1 MNVIYINTHD
11 SGRMLSPYGYDIPT
25 ENLKKLAEDSVV
37 FTNAFCAGPTCSPSR
52 AALLTGTFPHQ
63 NGMLGLAQRGFSL
76 YNPEKH
82 LANFLK
88 NNGYN
93 TCLCGIQHEYGWY
106 LDLEKNGL
114 HNLGYNEVLTTDSKS
129 FKKEELHL
137 WDRNNAV
144 EVVKWLDN
152 YNEEKPFL
160 LSFGMHSTHRP
171 YPVEVA
177 EFIDERY
184 VVPPYPI
191 TNNEENRHDHAQ
203 YMTTAHYADENIK
216 MIVDALKRNNLYEN
230 SIIIFTTD
238 HGLALPFNKCN
249 LTDTGIGV
257 SLIMKVPNA
266 DSNGKVVDS
275 LVSQIDVFPTLCELL
290 NLNKPDYL
298 EGKSFAESFADNKA
312 FLDEYIFAEVNF
324 HTSYEP
330 VRCVRTKRY
339 KYIKYYD
346 ETWNKVNL
354 SNMDES
360 VPKDF
365 LMNNGLKEK
374 VKYRE
379 GLFDLYYDPTE
390 RNNLVDDIKYKEI
403 LKNLRKVLL
412 EKQIKTDDPIL
423 KGALEIKKGYKVN
436 KVECETASSKNKDD
450 YIHIIK
456 K

>member
-298 EGKSFAESFADNKA
+298 EGKSFAEAFVDNKA
-312 FLDEYIFAEVNF
+312 VLDEYIFAEVNF

-390 RNNLVDDIKYKEI
+390 RNNLVEDSKYKEV
-403 LKNLRKVLL
+403 LEKLRKVLL
-412 EKQIKTDDPIL
+412 EKQVKTDDPIL

-450 YIHIIK
+450 YISYN
-456 K
+456 

>member
-11 SGRMLSPYGYDIPT
+11 SGRMMSPYGYDIPT

-76 YNPEKH
+76 YNPERH

-88 NNGYN
+88 DNGYN

-114 HNLGYNEVLTTDSKS
+114 HDLGYKEIITTDSKP
-129 FKKEELHL
+129 FKKEELYL
-137 WDRNNAV
+137 WDRNNAA

-184 VVPPYPI
+184 VIPPYPI

-203 YMTTAHYADENIK
+203 YMTTAHYADENVK

-257 SLIMKVPNA
+257 SLIMKVPKA

-298 EGKSFAESFADNKA
+298 EGKSFAEAFVNNKA
-312 FLDEYIFAEVNF
+312 LLDEYIFAEINF

-365 LMNNGLKEK
+365 LMNNGLREK

-403 LKNLRKVLL
+403 LENLRKVLL

-450 YIHIIK
+450 YVSYN
-456 K
+456 

>member
-184 VVPPYPI
+184 VVPSYPI

-298 EGKSFAESFADNKA
+298 EGKSFAEAFVDNKA

-374 VKYRE
+374 IKYRE

-390 RNNLVDDIKYKEI
+390 RNNLVEDSKYKEV
-403 LKNLRKVLL
+403 LEKLRKVLL
-412 EKQIKTDDPIL
+412 EKQVKTDDPIL

-450 YIHIIK
+450 YISYN
-456 K
+456 

>member
-106 LDLEKNGL
+106 LDLEKTGL
-114 HNLGYNEVLTTDSKS
+114 HNLGYNEILTTDSKS

-365 LMNNGLKEK
+365 FMNNGLKEK

-390 RNNLVDDIKYKEI
+390 RNNLVEDSKYKEV
-403 LKNLRKVLL
+403 LEKLRKVLL
-412 EKQIKTDDPIL
+412 EKQVKTDDPIL

-450 YIHIIK
+450 YISYN
-456 K
+456 

>member
-1 MNVIYINTHD
+1 M
-11 SGRMLSPYGYDIPT
+11 
-25 ENLKKLAEDSVV
+25 
-37 FTNAFCAGPTCSPSR
+37 
-52 AALLTGTFPHQ
+52 
-63 NGMLGLAQRGFSL
+63 
-76 YNPEKH
+76 
-82 LANFLK
+82 
-88 NNGYN
+88 
-93 TCLCGIQHEYGWY
+93 CGIQHEYGWY

-114 HNLGYNEVLTTDSKS
+114 HNLGYKEIITTDSKP

-137 WDRNNAV
+137 WDRNNAA

-152 YNEEKPFL
+152 YNDEKPFL

-171 YPVEVA
+171 YPIEVA
-177 EFIDERY
+177 EIIDERY

-238 HGLALPFNKCN
+238 HGVALPFNKCN

-298 EGKSFAESFADNKA
+298 EGKSFARAFVDNKA
-312 FLDEYIFAEVNF
+312 LLDEYIFAEINF

-346 ETWNKVNL
+346 ESWNKINL
-354 SNMDES
+354 SNIDES

-374 VKYRE
+374 VKYSE

-390 RNNLVDDIKYKEI
+390 RNNLVNDSGYKEV
-403 LKNLRKVLL
+403 LENLRKVLF
-412 EKQIKTDDPIL
+412 EKQIQTDDPIL

-450 YIHIIK
+450 YISYN
-456 K
+456 

>member
-177 EFIDERY
+177 EFIDEKY

-298 EGKSFAESFADNKA
+298 EGKSFTEAFVDNKA

-450 YIHIIK
+450 YISYN
-456 K
+456 

>member
-25 ENLKKLAEDSVV
+25 ENLKKLAKDSVV

-52 AALLTGTFPHQ
+52 AALLTGIFPHQ

-82 LANFLK
+82 LANFLR

-106 LDLEKNGL
+106 LDLEKSGL
-114 HNLGYNEVLTTDSKS
+114 HNLGYNEILTTDSKS

-152 YNEEKPFL
+152 YENDKPFL

-177 EFIDERY
+177 DFIDERY

-238 HGLALPFNKCN
+238 HGLAVPFNKCN

-257 SLIMKVPNA
+257 SLIMKVPEA
-266 DSNGKVVDS
+266 ASNGKVVDS

-290 NLNKPDYL
+290 NLDKPEYL
-298 EGKSFAESFADNKA
+298 EGKSFAEAFADNKA
-312 FLDEYIFAEVNF
+312 VLDEYIFAEVNF

-330 VRCVRTKRY
+330 IRCVRTKRY

-365 LMNNGLKEK
+365 LMENGLKEK
-374 VKYRE
+374 IKYKE

-390 RNNLVDDIKYKEI
+390 RNNLADDSKYKE
-403 LKNLRKVLL
+403 VL
-412 EKQIKTDDPIL
+412 EKLREVLYEKQVKTDDPIL
-423 KGALEIKKGYKVN
+423 KGALEIKKRYKVN

-450 YIHIIK
+450 YVSYN
-456 K
+456 

>member
-11 SGRMLSPYGYDIPT
+11 SGRMLSPYGYNIPT

-298 EGKSFAESFADNKA
+298 EGKSFAEAFLDNKA

-374 VKYRE
+374 IKYRE

-390 RNNLVDDIKYKEI
+390 RNNLVEDSKYKEV
-403 LKNLRKVLL
+403 LEKLRKVLL
-412 EKQIKTDDPIL
+412 EKQVKTDDPIL

-450 YIHIIK
+450 YISYN
-456 K
+456 

>member
-114 HNLGYNEVLTTDSKS
+114 HNLGYNEILTTDSKS

-298 EGKSFAESFADNKA
+298 EGKSFAEAFLDNKA

-374 VKYRE
+374 IKYRE

-390 RNNLVDDIKYKEI
+390 RNNLADDIKYKEI

-450 YIHIIK
+450 YISYN
-456 K
+456 

>member
-114 HNLGYNEVLTTDSKS
+114 HNLGYKEIITTDSKP

-137 WDRNNAV
+137 WDRNNAI
-144 EVVKWLDN
+144 EVVKWLDS

-184 VVPPYPI
+184 IVPPYPI

-249 LTDTGIGV
+249 LTDIGIGV

-298 EGKSFAESFADNKA
+298 EGKSFAEAFVDNKA
-312 FLDEYIFAEVNF
+312 FLDEYIFAEINF

-365 LMNNGLKEK
+365 LMKNGLKEK
-374 VKYRE
+374 IKYKE
-379 GLFDLYYDPTE
+379 GLFDLYYDPAE
-390 RNNLVDDIKYKEI
+390 RNNLVNDSEYKEV

-423 KGALEIKKGYKVN
+423 RGPLEIKKGYKVN

-450 YIHIIK
+450 YISYN
-456 K
+456 

>member
-114 HNLGYNEVLTTDSKS
+114 HNLGYKEIITTDSKP

-298 EGKSFAESFADNKA
+298 EGKSFAEAFIDNKA
-312 FLDEYIFAEVNF
+312 LLDEYIFAEINF

-403 LKNLRKVLL
+403 LENLRKILL

-450 YIHIIK
+450 YISYN
-456 K
+456 

>member
-11 SGRMLSPYGYDIPT
+11 SGRMLSPYGYNIPT

-298 EGKSFAESFADNKA
+298 EGKSFAEAFLDNKA

-374 VKYRE
+374 IKYRE

-390 RNNLVDDIKYKEI
+390 RNNLADDIKYKEI

-436 KVECETASSKNKDD
+436 KVECETASSKNKDE
-450 YIHIIK
+450 YISYN
-456 K
+456 

>member
-114 HNLGYNEVLTTDSKS
+114 HNLGYNEILTTDSKS

-257 SLIMKVPNA
+257 SLIIKVPNA

-298 EGKSFAESFADNKA
+298 EGKSFAEAFVDNKA
-312 FLDEYIFAEVNF
+312 VLDEYIFAEVNF

-330 VRCVRTKRY
+330 VRCVRTKHY

-390 RNNLVDDIKYKEI
+390 RNNLVEDSKYKEV
-403 LKNLRKVLL
+403 LEKLRKVLL
-412 EKQIKTDDPIL
+412 
-423 KGALEIKKGYKVN
+423 
-436 KVECETASSKNKDD
+436 
-450 YIHIIK
+450 
-456 K
+456 

>member
-25 ENLKKLAEDSVV
+25 ENLKKLAKDSVV

-76 YNPEKH
+76 YNSEKH

-144 EVVKWLDN
+144 EVVKWLNN
-152 YNEEKPFL
+152 YENDKPFL

-177 EFIDERY
+177 DFIDERY

-238 HGLALPFNKCN
+238 HGLAVPFNKCN

-257 SLIMKVPNA
+257 SLIMKVPEA
-266 DSNGKVVDS
+266 ASNGKIVDS

-290 NLNKPDYL
+290 NLDKPEYL
-298 EGKSFAESFADNKA
+298 EGKSFAEAFADNKA
-312 FLDEYIFAEVNF
+312 VLDEYIFAEVNF

-330 VRCVRTKRY
+330 IRCVRTKRY

-360 VPKDF
+360 VAKDF
-365 LMNNGLKEK
+365 LMENGLKEK
-374 VKYRE
+374 IKYKE

-390 RNNLVDDIKYKEI
+390 RNNLADDSKYKEV
-403 LKNLRKVLL
+403 LEKLRKVLH
-412 EKQIKTDDPIL
+412 EKQVKTDDPIL

-450 YIHIIK
+450 YVSYN
-456 K
+456 

>member
-11 SGRMLSPYGYDIPT
+11 SGRMMSPYGYDIPT
-25 ENLKKLAEDSVV
+25 ENLKKLAKDSVV

-76 YNPEKH
+76 YNPERH

-88 NNGYN
+88 DNGYN

-114 HNLGYNEVLTTDSKS
+114 HNLGYKEIITTDSKP

-137 WDRNNAV
+137 WDRNNAA

-191 TNNEENRHDHAQ
+191 TSNEENRHDHAQ
-203 YMTTAHYADENIK
+203 YMTTAHYADENVK
-216 MIVDALKRNNLYEN
+216 MIVDALKRNNLYKN

-257 SLIMKVPNA
+257 SLIMKVPKA

-298 EGKSFAESFADNKA
+298 EGKSFAEAFVNNKA
-312 FLDEYIFAEVNF
+312 LLDEYIFAEINF

-365 LMNNGLKEK
+365 LMNNGLREK

-403 LKNLRKVLL
+403 LENLRKVLL

-450 YIHIIK
+450 YVSYN
-456 K
+456 

>member
-390 RNNLVDDIKYKEI
+390 RNNLVEDSKYREVLEK
-403 LKNLRKVLL
+403 LRKVLL
-412 EKQIKTDDPIL
+412 EKQVKTDDPIL

-450 YIHIIK
+450 YISYN
-456 K
+456 

>member
-114 HNLGYNEVLTTDSKS
+114 HNLGYKEIITTDSKP

-137 WDRNNAV
+137 WDRNNAI
-144 EVVKWLDN
+144 EVVRWLDN

-184 VVPPYPI
+184 IVPPYPI

-298 EGKSFAESFADNKA
+298 EGKSFAEAFVDNKA
-312 FLDEYIFAEVNF
+312 VLDEYIFAEVNF

-390 RNNLVDDIKYKEI
+390 RNNLVEDSKYKEV
-403 LKNLRKVLL
+403 LEKLRKVLL
-412 EKQIKTDDPIL
+412 EKQVKTDDPIL

-450 YIHIIK
+450 YISYN
-456 K
+456 

>member
-52 AALLTGTFPHQ
+52 AALLTGIFPHQ

-82 LANFLK
+82 LANFLR

-114 HNLGYNEVLTTDSKS
+114 HNLGYNEILTTDSKS

-152 YNEEKPFL
+152 YENDKPFL

-177 EFIDERY
+177 DFIDERY

-238 HGLALPFNKCN
+238 HGLAVPFNKCN

-257 SLIMKVPNA
+257 SLIMKVPEA
-266 DSNGKVVDS
+266 ASNGKIVDS

-290 NLNKPDYL
+290 NLDKPEYL
-298 EGKSFAESFADNKA
+298 EGKSFAEAFADNKA
-312 FLDEYIFAEVNF
+312 VLDEYIFAEVNF

-330 VRCVRTKRY
+330 IRCVRTKRY

-365 LMNNGLKEK
+365 LMENGLKEK
-374 VKYRE
+374 IKYKE

-390 RNNLVDDIKYKEI
+390 RNNLADDSKYKEV
-403 LKNLRKVLL
+403 LEKLRKVLH
-412 EKQIKTDDPIL
+412 EKQVKTDDPIL

-450 YIHIIK
+450 YVSYN
-456 K
+456 

>member
-25 ENLKKLAEDSVV
+25 ENLKKLAKDSVV

-76 YNPEKH
+76 YNSEKH

-144 EVVKWLDN
+144 EVVKWLNN
-152 YNEEKPFL
+152 YENDKPFL

-177 EFIDERY
+177 DFIDERY

-238 HGLALPFNKCN
+238 HGLAVPFNKCN

-257 SLIMKVPNA
+257 SLIMKVPEA
-266 DSNGKVVDS
+266 ASNGKIVDS

-290 NLNKPDYL
+290 NLDKPEYL
-298 EGKSFAESFADNKA
+298 EGKSFAEAFADNKA
-312 FLDEYIFAEVNF
+312 VLDEYIFAEVNF

-330 VRCVRTKRY
+330 IRCVRTKRY

-365 LMNNGLKEK
+365 LMANGLKEK

-379 GLFDLYYDPTE
+379 GLFDLYFDPTE
-390 RNNLVDDIKYKEI
+390 RNNLVEDSKYKE
-403 LKNLRKVLL
+403 VL
-412 EKQIKTDDPIL
+412 EKLREVLYEKQVKTDDPIL

-450 YIHIIK
+450 YVSYN
-456 K
+456 

>member
-52 AALLTGTFPHQ
+52 AALLTGIFPHQ

-82 LANFLK
+82 LANFLRS
-88 NNGYN
+88 NGYN

-114 HNLGYNEVLTTDSKS
+114 HNLGYNEILTTDSKS

-152 YNEEKPFL
+152 YENDKPFL

-171 YPVEVA
+171 YPAKVA
-177 EFIDERY
+177 DFIDERY

-238 HGLALPFNKCN
+238 HGLAVPFNKCN

-257 SLIMKVPNA
+257 SLIMKVPEA
-266 DSNGKVVDS
+266 ASNGKVVDS

-290 NLNKPDYL
+290 NLDKPEYL
-298 EGKSFAESFADNKA
+298 EGKSFAEAFADNKA
-312 FLDEYIFAEVNF
+312 VLDEYIFAEVNF

-330 VRCVRTKRY
+330 IRCVRTKRY

-365 LMNNGLKEK
+365 LMENGLKEK
-374 VKYRE
+374 IKYKE

-390 RNNLVDDIKYKEI
+390 RNNLADDSKYKEV
-403 LKNLRKVLL
+403 LEKLRKVLH
-412 EKQIKTDDPIL
+412 EKQLKTDDPIL

-450 YIHIIK
+450 YVSYN
-456 K
+456 

>member
-257 SLIMKVPNA
+257 SLIMKVPEA
-266 DSNGKVVDS
+266 TSNGKVVDS

>member
-1 MNVIYINTHD
+1 MNIIYINTHD

-114 HNLGYNEVLTTDSKS
+114 HNLGYNEIITTDSKP

-137 WDRNNAV
+137 WDRNNAA

-152 YNEEKPFL
+152 YENGKPFL

-177 EFIDERY
+177 DSIDERY

-216 MIVDALKRNNLYEN
+216 MVVDALKRNNLYEN

-257 SLIMKVPNA
+257 SLIMKVPEA
-266 DSNGKVVDS
+266 VSNGKVVDS

-290 NLNKPDYL
+290 NLDKPEYL
-298 EGKSFAESFADNKA
+298 EGKSFAKAFADNKA
-312 FLDEYIFAEVNF
+312 VLDEYIFAEVNF

-330 VRCVRTKRY
+330 IRCVRTKRY

-346 ETWNKVNL
+346 ETWTKVNL

-365 LMNNGLKEK
+365 LMENGLKEK

-379 GLFDLYYDPTE
+379 GLFDLYFDPTE
-390 RNNLVDDIKYKEI
+390 RNNLADDSKYIEVLEK
-403 LKNLRKVLL
+403 LRKVLY
-412 EKQIKTDDPIL
+412 EKQVKTDDPIL

-450 YIHIIK
+450 YVSYN
-456 K
+456 

>member
-390 RNNLVDDIKYKEI
+390 RNNLADDIKYKEI

-450 YIHIIK
+450 YISYN
-456 K
+456 

>member
-1 MNVIYINTHD
+1 M
-11 SGRMLSPYGYDIPT
+11 
-25 ENLKKLAEDSVV
+25 
-37 FTNAFCAGPTCSPSR
+37 
-52 AALLTGTFPHQ
+52 TGIFPHQ

-114 HNLGYNEVLTTDSKS
+114 HNLGYNEIITTDSKP

-152 YNEEKPFL
+152 YENDKPFL

-171 YPVEVA
+171 YPMEVA
-177 EFIDERY
+177 DFIDERY

-238 HGLALPFNKCN
+238 HGLAVPFNKCN

-257 SLIMKVPNA
+257 SLIMKVPEA
-266 DSNGKVVDS
+266 ASNGKIVDS

-290 NLNKPDYL
+290 NLDKPEYL
-298 EGKSFAESFADNKA
+298 EGKSFAEAFADNKA
-312 FLDEYIFAEVNF
+312 VLDEYIFAEVNF

-330 VRCVRTKRY
+330 IRCVRTKRY

-365 LMNNGLKEK
+365 LMKNGLKEK
-374 VKYRE
+374 IKYKE
-379 GLFDLYYDPTE
+379 GLFDLYFDPTE
-390 RNNLVDDIKYKEI
+390 RNNLADDSKYQEVLEK
-403 LKNLRKVLL
+403 LRKVLY
-412 EKQIKTDDPIL
+412 EKQVKTDDPIL

-436 KVECETASSKNKDD
+436 KVECETASSKNKND
-450 YIHIIK
+450 YVSYN
-456 K
+456 

>member
-114 HNLGYNEVLTTDSKS
+114 HNLGYKEIITTDSKP

-137 WDRNNAV
+137 WDRNNAI
-144 EVVKWLDN
+144 EVVRWLDN

-184 VVPPYPI
+184 IVPPYPI

-298 EGKSFAESFADNKA
+298 EGKSFAEAFADNKA

-390 RNNLVDDIKYKEI
+390 RNNLADDIKYKEI

-450 YIHIIK
+450 YISYN
-456 K
+456 

>member
-114 HNLGYNEVLTTDSKS
+114 HNLGYNEILTTDSKS

-144 EVVKWLDN
+144 EVVKWLDS

-257 SLIMKVPNA
+257 SLIMKVPEA
-266 DSNGKVVDS
+266 ASNGKVVDS

-290 NLNKPDYL
+290 NLDKPEYL
-298 EGKSFAESFADNKA
+298 EGKSFAEAFVDNKA
-312 FLDEYIFAEVNF
+312 VLDEYIFAEVNF

-330 VRCVRTKRY
+330 IRCVRTKRY

-379 GLFDLYYDPTE
+379 GLFDLYYDSTE
-390 RNNLVDDIKYKEI
+390 RNNLADDSKYQEVLEK
-403 LKNLRKVLL
+403 LRKVLL
-412 EKQIKTDDPIL
+412 EKQVKTDDPIL

-450 YIHIIK
+450 YISYN
-456 K
+456 

>member
-114 HNLGYNEVLTTDSKS
+114 HNLGYKEIITTDSKP

-137 WDRNNAV
+137 WDRNNAI
-144 EVVKWLDN
+144 EVVRWLDN

-184 VVPPYPI
+184 IVPPYPI

-290 NLNKPDYL
+290 KLNKPDYL
-298 EGKSFAESFADNKA
+298 EGKSFAEAFADNKA

-390 RNNLVDDIKYKEI
+390 RNNLADDIKYKEI

-436 KVECETASSKNKDD
+436 KVECETASSKDD
-450 YIHIIK
+450 YISYN
-456 K
+456 

>member
-1 MNVIYINTHD
+1 MNIVYINTHD

-25 ENLKKLAEDSVV
+25 DNLKEFAKDSLV

-52 AALLTGTFPHQ
+52 AALLTGMFPHQ

-76 YNPEKH
+76 YEPEKH
-82 LANFLK
+82 LASFLK
-88 NNGYN
+88 NNGYH

-114 HNLGYNEVLTTDSKS
+114 HNLGYEDILTTDSAP
-129 FKKEELHL
+129 FKKEDLHI
-137 WDRNNAV
+137 WDRNNAE
-144 EVVKWLDN
+144 EVVKWLDG
-152 YNEEKPFL
+152 YNDSRPFM

-184 VVPPYPI
+184 VVPPYPVK
-191 TNNEENRHDHAQ
+191 NNEENRHDHAQ
-203 YMTTAHYADENIK
+203 FMTTANYADQNIK
-216 MIVDALKRNNLYEN
+216 MIIDALKRNNLYDN

-257 SLIMKVPNA
+257 SLIMRVPQA
-266 DSNGKVVDS
+266 ASNGKVADA
-275 LVSQIDVFPTLCELL
+275 LVSQLDVFPTVCDLL
-290 NLNKPDYL
+290 NLQKPDYL
-298 EGKSFAESFADNKA
+298 AGKSFAGIFEDTKA
-312 FLDEYIFAEVNF
+312 PVDEYIFAEINF

-330 VRCVRTKRY
+330 VRCVRTDRY

-354 SNMDES
+354 SNIDES
-360 VPKDF
+360 VPKTF
-365 LMNNGLKEK
+365 LMNNGLKER

-379 GLFDLYYDPTE
+379 GLFDLYFDPTE
-390 RNNLVDDIKYKEI
+390 KNNLAADPAYKDILEK
-403 LKNLRKVLL
+403 LQKVLYD
-412 EKQIKTDDPIL
+412 KQVETADPIL

-436 KVECETASSKNKDD
+436 KSECETASSKNKDD
-450 YIHIIK
+450 YISI
-456 K
+456 

>member
-25 ENLKKLAEDSVV
+25 ENLKKLAKDSVV

-52 AALLTGTFPHQ
+52 AALLTGIFPHQ

-82 LANFLK
+82 LANFLR

-114 HNLGYNEVLTTDSKS
+114 HNLGYNEILTTDSKS

-152 YNEEKPFL
+152 YENDKPFL

-177 EFIDERY
+177 DFIDERY

-238 HGLALPFNKCN
+238 HGLAVPFNKCN

-257 SLIMKVPNA
+257 SLIMKVPEA
-266 DSNGKVVDS
+266 ASNGKVVDS

-290 NLNKPDYL
+290 NLDKPEYL
-298 EGKSFAESFADNKA
+298 EGKSFAEAFADNKA
-312 FLDEYIFAEVNF
+312 VLDEYIFAEVNF

-330 VRCVRTKRY
+330 IRCVRTKRY

-365 LMNNGLKEK
+365 LMENGLKEK
-374 VKYRE
+374 IKYKE
-379 GLFDLYYDPTE
+379 GLFDLYFDPTE
-390 RNNLVDDIKYKEI
+390 RNNLVEDSKYKEV
-403 LKNLRKVLL
+403 LEKLRKVLH
-412 EKQIKTDDPIL
+412 EKQVKTDDPIL

-450 YIHIIK
+450 YVSYN
-456 K
+456 

>member
-114 HNLGYNEVLTTDSKS
+114 HNLGYNEILTTDSKS

-298 EGKSFAESFADNKA
+298 EGKSFAEAFVDNKA
-312 FLDEYIFAEVNF
+312 VLDEYIFAEVNF

-390 RNNLVDDIKYKEI
+390 RNNLADDSKYQEVLEK
-403 LKNLRKVLL
+403 LRKVLL
-412 EKQIKTDDPIL
+412 EKQVKTDDPIL

-450 YIHIIK
+450 YISYN
-456 K
+456 

>member
-114 HNLGYNEVLTTDSKS
+114 HNLGYKEIITTDSKP

-137 WDRNNAV
+137 WDRNNAA

-152 YNEEKPFL
+152 YNDEKPFM

-171 YPVEVA
+171 YPIEVA
-177 EFIDERY
+177 EIIDERY

-238 HGLALPFNKCN
+238 HGVALPFNKCN

-298 EGKSFAESFADNKA
+298 EGKSFARAFVDNKA
-312 FLDEYIFAEVNF
+312 LLDEYIFAEINF

-346 ETWNKVNL
+346 ESWNKINL
-354 SNMDES
+354 SNIDES

-374 VKYRE
+374 VKYSE
-379 GLFDLYYDPTE
+379 GLFATE
-390 RNNLVDDIKYKEI
+390 
-403 LKNLRKVLL
+403 
-412 EKQIKTDDPIL
+412 
-423 KGALEIKKGYKVN
+423 
-436 KVECETASSKNKDD
+436 
-450 YIHIIK
+450 
-456 K
+456 

>member
-114 HNLGYNEVLTTDSKS
+114 HNLGYNEILTTDSKS

-298 EGKSFAESFADNKA
+298 EGKSFAEAFVDNKA

-390 RNNLVDDIKYKEI
+390 RNNLADDSKYQEVLEK
-403 LKNLRKVLL
+403 LRKVLL
-412 EKQIKTDDPIL
+412 EKQVKTDDPIL

-450 YIHIIK
+450 YISYN
-456 K
+456 

>member
-114 HNLGYNEVLTTDSKS
+114 HNLGYNEILTTDSKS

-152 YNEEKPFL
+152 YENDKPFL

-177 EFIDERY
+177 DFIDERY

-298 EGKSFAESFADNKA
+298 EGKSFAEAFVDNKA

-365 LMNNGLKEK
+365 LMENGLKEK
-374 VKYRE
+374 IKYKE
-379 GLFDLYYDPTE
+379 GLFDLYFDPTE
-390 RNNLVDDIKYKEI
+390 RNNLADDSKYKE
-403 LKNLRKVLL
+403 VL
-412 EKQIKTDDPIL
+412 EKLREVLYEKQVKTDDPIL

-436 KVECETASSKNKDD
+436 KVECKTASSKNKDD
-450 YIHIIK
+450 YISYN
-456 K
+456 